1 MIILHKWTL
10 HIIIYHLD
18 WSYTAH
24 SFVALFIICLP
35 HWNVSPRKQEI
46 LSFLYLTVSGPVPG
60 HGSHS
65 INICRMNEWTNII
78 TWNTGQNESPSPV
91 VTLTQLQTVNCQALS
106 FSAFPTAN
114 SDSELPTFL
123 GDRHGWNQLCVCVC
137 EGEASMTVAFSFPRK
152 RLKIGVHQY
161 SRTISHRAL

>member
-46 LSFLYLTVSGPVPG
+46 LPFLYLTVSGPVPG

-91 VTLTQLQTVNCQALS
+91 VTLTQLQTVTVRPCLSLLSPQPILTQNCPHS
-106 FSAFPTAN
+106 WVTDMDEIS
-114 SDSELPTFL
+114 SVY
-123 GDRHGWNQLCVCVC
+123 VCVK
-137 EGEASMTVAFSFPRK
+137 GRHLWLLPFPFPGRGWK
-152 RLKIGVHQY
+152 
-161 SRTISHRAL
+161 